1 MIILFNPILLLIVL
15 LMILMNKLIIYKFN
29 QFKKLEFI
37 RKNKKSIY
45 IIDKKL
51 ILYIVN
57 KFGIIILEIL

>member
-1 MIILFNPILLLIVL
+1 
-15 LMILMNKLIIYKFN
+15 MILMNKLIIYKFN

-57 KFGIIILEIL
+57 KFGIILLVIL